1 MTSLSR
7 RLLPVVLVFVL
18 GSLWGLHF
26 SLIKIVSES
35 GLAAPLV
42 TAVITCGVS
51 VIYLLIS
58 LLRRRLPPFTG
69 TAIVFYASC
78 AVLGYVL
85 PIIVE
90 LFVARHMAAGLLTL
104 IVSTTPIFTLFLALM
119 LNTEAVS
126 KQRIAGI
133 AVGAVAALLILLPQ
147 VTGAG
152 STPAA
157 LIILTVAVPLSY
169 GLFHNYVARAWPTGM
184 DTWQLGAGQMTLA
197 LLMMLPLY
205 LAFHGT
211 SVPAVDVGRAAWLA
225 IAAMIVFAVLEVY
238 LYFTI
243 IRMAGAVVVS
253 LSNFVTIA
261 AGVMWGMLIFAEQ
274 PGLWDWLCVAV
285 LMLSL
290 AMVIQP
296 AKPESDPQ

>member
-1 MTSLSR
+1 MNSSLQ
-7 RLLPVVLVFVL
+7 RLLPVFLVFVL

-26 SLIKIVSES
+26 SLIKIASES
-35 GLAAPLV
+35 GLPPAQV
-42 TAVITCGVS
+42 TVMITFGVS
-51 VIYLLIS
+51 GIYLLIG
-58 LLRRRLPPFTG
+58 LLRRRLP
-69 TAIVFYASC
+69 VFNLGSIRFYLLC
-78 AVLGYVL
+78 ALLGYVL
-85 PIIVE
+85 PIFVE

-104 IVSTTPIFTLFLALM
+104 IVSTTPIFTLVLALM
-119 LNTEAVS
+119 LKTEAVS
-126 KQRIAGI
+126 RGRIVGV
-133 AVGAVAALLILLPQ
+133 AVGAMAAVLILLPQ
-147 VTGAG
+147 LVGSG
-152 STPAA
+152 STSSAM
-157 LIILTVAVPLSY
+157 IILTFVVPCCY
-169 GLFHNYVARAWPTGM
+169 GLFHNYVAKVWPTGM
-184 DTWQLGAGQMTLA
+184 DTWQVGAGQMTAA

-205 LAFHGT
+205 LAFAGPST
-211 SVPAVDVGRAAWLA
+211 LQVEPARTVYWA

-290 AMVIQP
+290 AMVIQYR
-296 AKPESDPQ
+296 KSEL